1 MIITIQHFQGN
12 FPSFNI
18 FLHGVEGAEPFL
30 TIKGCRIVEG
40 NNGPFVSY
48 PATKNEKTGKWW
60 GHVYGGE
67 KFNAE
72 VFRLAT
78 QQQPQRSAPRQAPS
92 QLKTFDDAARARQLA
107 PRPPIHTDDSNIPF

>member
-1 MIITIQHFQGN
+1 MIITIHHFTGTY
-12 FPSFNI
+12 PSFNI
-18 FLHGVEGAEPFL
+18 CLHGVEGAEPFL

-60 GHVYGGE
+60 GHVYGGD

-78 QQQPQRSAPRQAPS
+78 QQTPRPRQAPS
-92 QLKTFDDAARARQLA
+92 HDAARARQLA
-107 PRPPIHTDDSNIPF
+107 PRQTPDEDRDIPF